1 MQTHTALAA
10 RRRGSTDGEPL
21 PPDVPVLACRG
32 LDVWLGGHQI
42 LHQIDLTV
50 PSSQT
55 VALLGGNGS
64 GKTTLVRAL
73 LRLIPHQAGTAELFG
88 QDQSAFHDWRRIGYV
103 PQRGQMHAD
112 NATVQ
117 EVVSC
122 GRLARRR
129 WFTPAATA
137 DTQAVNQALERVG
150 ISQFGH
156 RQLGT
161 LSGGQQQ
168 RALIARAL
176 ASHADL
182 LIMDEPFAAL
192 DVATQASL
200 AELFARLQG
209 EGLSILTVLHDLG
222 PMEPLINRAI
232 VLQNGRVI
240 HDGPLTQGPPTDS
253 GHHHYPETDEVLMRG
268 LEWGPQSDGQE

>member
-1 MQTHTALAA
+1 MADRPSSADRN
-10 RRRGSTDGEPL
+10 RRAPNPEPL
-21 PPDVPVLACRG
+21 PAGVPVLACEG

-42 LHQIDLTV
+42 LYQINFTV
-50 PSSQT
+50 PSRQT

-73 LRLIPHQAGTAELFG
+73 LKLIPHQAGTVELFG
-88 QDQSAFHDWRRIGYV
+88 QDLSTFHDWRRIGYV
-103 PQRGQMHAD
+103 PQRGQMHVD
-112 NATVQ
+112 NATVR

-122 GRLARRR
+122 GRLAHRR
-129 WFTPAATA
+129 WFTPAAPA
-137 DTQAVNQALERVG
+137 DAQAVNQALERVG
-150 ISQFGH
+150 ISQLGH

-168 RALIARAL
+168 RALVARAL
-176 ASHADL
+176 ASRADL

-192 DVATQASL
+192 DVTTQASL
-200 AELFARLQG
+200 AELFARLQD

-222 PMEPLINRAI
+222 PMEPLINRAV

-240 HDGPLTQGPPTDS
+240 HDGPLTQGPLTDS
-253 GHHHYPETDEVLMRG
+253 GHHHYPEPDEILMRG
-268 LEWGPQSDGQE
+268 LEWGPQSDRQE